1 MRITPVHPMFGAE
14 IRGIDAA
21 APLDAVTLEALRGAL
36 DGYGVVVIPD
46 QERLDDD
53 AQIAFCQNFGTLQT
67 SITLHR
73 KDAPRRMTRDELTE
87 LSNIDGAGQRIA
99 SDDTKRKLQ
108 LPGRL
113 WHSDN
118 SFRSPPG
125 LFTFLHARVVPPEGG
140 DTEFADMRAAYDELD
155 EATRDRLCGL
165 QVIHSLARSRE
176 LVGAPPLSPEE
187 RVNLPDTIQ
196 PLVRVHPASGRKSLY
211 LSSHARD
218 VVGMDEREGRALLA
232 ELTDHATQ
240 ARFVYSHKWSAGDMV
255 IWDNRCTMHRAT
267 PFPEDRYRRD
277 MRRTSVADTEA
288 AVAA

>member
-14 IRGIDAA
+14 ISGIDVA

-125 LFTFLHARVVPPEGG
+125 LFTFLHARVVPPKGG

-196 PLVRVHPASGRKSLY
+196 PLVRGHPASGRKSLY

>member
-14 IRGIDAA
+14 IRGIDVA

>member
-14 IRGIDAA
+14 ISGIDVA

-125 LFTFLHARVVPPEGG
+125 LFTFLHARVVPPKGG